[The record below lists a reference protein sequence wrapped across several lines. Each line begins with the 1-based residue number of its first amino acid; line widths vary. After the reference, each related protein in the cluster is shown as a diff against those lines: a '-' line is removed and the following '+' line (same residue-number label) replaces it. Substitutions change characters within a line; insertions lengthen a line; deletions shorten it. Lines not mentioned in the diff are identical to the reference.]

1 MDLTIEQNGIRL
13 SIEANFDLDLTFVQ
27 DFMESLIPV
36 IEFEFNEA
44 EFDEVEY
51 DEVEYDEV
59 EYDEDGTAWWYD
71 AENDEWYFCE
81 GDEDEPS
88 DWVLYEEDL
97 AE

>member
-27 DFMESLIPV
+27 DFMDSLIPV

-44 EFDEVEY
+44 EY

>member
-27 DFMESLIPV
+27 DFMDSLIPV

-44 EFDEVEY
+44 EFDEAEY
-51 DEVEYDEV
+51 DEAEYDEA

>member
-27 DFMESLIPV
+27 DFMDSLIPSD
-36 IEFEFNEA
+36 EFEF
-44 EFDEVEY
+44 EFDDVQEEVEY
-51 DEVEYDEV
+51 DEE
-59 EYDEDGTAWWYD
+59 GTAWWYD

-88 DWVLYEEDL
+88 DWVLYEEDS

>member
-1 MDLTIEQNGIRL
+1 MNLTIEQNGIRL

-27 DFMESLIPV
+27 DFMDSLIPV
-36 IEFEFNEA
+36 IEFEFDEA
-44 EFDEVEY
+44 EYDEVEY

>member
-13 SIEANFDLDLTFVQ
+13 NIEANFDLDLTFVQ
-27 DFMESLIPV
+27 DFMDSLIPV
-36 IEFEFNEA
+36 IEFEFDEA
-44 EFDEVEY
+44 
-51 DEVEYDEV
+51 EYDEV

>member
-27 DFMESLIPV
+27 DFMDSLIPV
-36 IEFEFNEA
+36 IEFEFDEA
-44 EFDEVEY
+44 
-51 DEVEYDEV
+51 EYDEV

>member
-27 DFMESLIPV
+27 DFMDSLIPV

-44 EFDEVEY
+44 EFDEA
-51 DEVEYDEV
+51 EYDEV

>member
-27 DFMESLIPV
+27 DFMDSLIPV
-36 IEFEFNEA
+36 IEFEFDEA
-44 EFDEVEY
+44 EY

>member
-13 SIEANFDLDLTFVQ
+13 NIEANFDLDLTFVQ
-27 DFMESLIPV
+27 DFMDSLIPV

-44 EFDEVEY
+44 EFDEA
-51 DEVEYDEV
+51 

>member
-27 DFMESLIPV
+27 DFMDSLIPLD
-36 IEFEFNEA
+36 EFEF
-44 EFDEVEY
+44 EFDDVQEEVEY
-51 DEVEYDEV
+51 DEE
-59 EYDEDGTAWWYD
+59 GTAWWYD

-81 GDEDEPS
+81 GDEDESS
-88 DWVLYEEDL
+88 DWVLYEEDS

>member
-27 DFMESLIPV
+27 DFMDSLIPV

-44 EFDEVEY
+44 EFDEA
-51 DEVEYDEV
+51 

>member
-13 SIEANFDLDLTFVQ
+13 NIEANFDLDLTFVQ
-27 DFMESLIPV
+27 DFMDSLIPV
-36 IEFEFNEA
+36 IEFEFDEA
-44 EFDEVEY
+44 EY

>member
-13 SIEANFDLDLTFVQ
+13 NIEANFDLDLTFVQ
-27 DFMESLIPV
+27 DFMDSLIPV

-44 EFDEVEY
+44 EFDEA
-51 DEVEYDEV
+51 EYDEV

>member
-13 SIEANFDLDLTFVQ
+13 NIEANFDLDLTFVQ

-44 EFDEVEY
+44 EFDEAEY

>member
-13 SIEANFDLDLTFVQ
+13 NIEANFDLDLTFVQ
-27 DFMESLIPV
+27 DFMDSLIPV

-44 EFDEVEY
+44 EY

>member
-13 SIEANFDLDLTFVQ
+13 SIEANFDLDLTFVH
-27 DFMESLIPV
+27 DFMDSLIPV

-44 EFDEVEY
+44 
-51 DEVEYDEV
+51 EYDEV

>member
-13 SIEANFDLDLTFVQ
+13 NIEANFDLDLTFVQ
-27 DFMESLIPV
+27 DFMDSLIPV

-44 EFDEVEY
+44 
-51 DEVEYDEV
+51 EYDEV

>member
-1 MDLTIEQNGIRL
+1 MNLTIEQNGIRL

-27 DFMESLIPV
+27 DFMDSLIPV
-36 IEFEFNEA
+36 IEFEFDEA
-44 EFDEVEY
+44 EY